1 MSDAL
6 KVDTG
11 ALAEVGRELV
21 DVPRY
26 LERLRVLTEE
36 ALPEKLKRFLEYLNR
51 SSDDG
56 VTQLLSY
63 IDHEVSMIEERLDDL
78 NSTMQRVDF
87 QPGRYLRLVAKK
99 VIHESLRTLQHAQ
112 RQLNSARFI
121 DDEGESHYKAL
132 QELVGL
138 LKDACEHS
146 RNQGANPQRYRQAL
160 GKILDWRHH

>member
-1 MSDAL
+1 
-6 KVDTG
+6 
-11 ALAEVGRELV
+11 
-21 DVPRY
+21 Y
-26 LERLRVLTEE
+26 LS
-36 ALPEKLKRFLEYLNR
+36 R

-63 IDHEVSMIEERLDDL
+63 IDREVSMIEERLDDL

-99 VIHESLRTLQHAQ
+99 VIHESLRTLQQAQ

-132 QELVGL
+132 QALVGL
-138 LKDACEHS
+138 LKD
-146 RNQGANPQRYRQAL
+146 
-160 GKILDWRHH
+160 

>member
-1 MSDAL
+1 MQRS
-6 KVDTG
+6 G
-11 ALAEVGRELV
+11 ELV

-87 QPGRYLRLVAKK
+87 QPGRYLRLVAGK
-99 VIHESLRTLQHAQ
+99 VIHESLRTLQRAQ

-132 QELVGL
+132 QDLVG
-138 LKDACEHS
+138 CS
-146 RNQGANPQRYRQAL
+146 RTPANTAGIREPRRFWIRASAWSSQYR
-160 GKILDWRHH
+160 